1 MENVRLDSKSLGRNI
16 RKIREWK
23 GMKQDFVAKSLG
35 LTTNGYGKIERGE
48 STINIERLNQI
59 ADILKVNVFDVI
71 RLDASAI
78 YNIEMM
84 QNSTPHGTVNNYSSS
99 KEVDTEILKQ
109 FDRLSLSIT
118 RQLELMEL
126 LIDRIRTTEKE

>member
-1 MENVRLDSKSLGRNI
+1 MENLRLDSKSLGRNI

-48 STINIERLNQI
+48 STVNIERLNQI
-59 ADILKVNVFDVI
+59 ADILGVNVFDVI

-84 QNSTPHGTVNNYSSS
+84 QNSAPHGTVNNYSSS

-126 LIDRIRTTEKE
+126 LIDRIRTIERE